1 MGGVETNTIIKVAIG
16 KRLGLLITF
25 AISTIERDGE
35 AYPII
40 PGVICSVDIKTSRKT
55 ILSSLLKPINK
66 ARQEAMSER

>member
-16 KRLGLLITF
+16 KRLGPLITIS
-25 AISTIERDGE
+25 ISTIERDGK

-40 PGVICSVDIKTSRKT
+40 PGVFCSVIETGRKT
-55 ILSSLLKPINK
+55 ILSFLLKPINK

>member
-1 MGGVETNTIIKVAIG
+1 MGGVETNTIIKVVIG

-25 AISTIERDGE
+25 AISTIERDGK

-40 PGVICSVDIKTSRKT
+40 PGVICSVDIKTGRKT
-55 ILSSLLKPINK
+55 ILSSVLKPINK